1 MSQDSEKRFR
11 SIMDKLFHSSKSSS
25 NNHDKRFINHP
36 HIHIHFHICV
46 CSPNNVFR
54 FCSSS
59 GVQLSS
65 SRGKKRGFQSIVD
78 RRGDEQYSSAT
89 AVSESQGHL
98 CRPWDR
104 ADFMRRLATFKSISW
119 FAKPKVIPDSISSE
133 IRFFFVCYTLFL
145 HFCLAQTTA

>member
-1 MSQDSEKRFR
+1 M
-11 SIMDKLFHSSKSSS
+11 
-25 NNHDKRFINHP
+25 
-36 HIHIHFHICV
+36 CV
-46 CSPNNVFR
+46 C

-119 FAKPKVIPDSISSE
+119 FAKPMVIHSSLSIFTKSVL
-133 IRFFFVCYTLFL
+133 FTLYL
-145 HFCLAQTTA
+145 HFCLAQTTAYLTTYCIIYLNNKR

>member
-1 MSQDSEKRFR
+1 M
-11 SIMDKLFHSSKSSS
+11 
-25 NNHDKRFINHP
+25 
-36 HIHIHFHICV
+36 C
-46 CSPNNVFR
+46 C

-78 RRGDEQYSSAT
+78 RRGDEQYLSAT

-119 FAKPKVIPDSISSE
+119 FAKPKVIPHSPSL
-133 IRFFFVCYTLFL
+133 VCFTLFL
-145 HFCLAQTTA
+145 HFCVVQKAA